1 MKNIKRKAASH
12 HTVRESAK
20 TSHSG
25 IPLIVIYWAFGLGLL
40 GYIGS
45 RFFVSTHPLHWASG
59 AAGLLLGIIIGYV
72 WFLKR
77 GDVGLI

>member
-1 MKNIKRKAASH
+1 MSNIKKKVTSH
-12 HTVRESAK
+12 RTSLEKAK
-20 TSHSG
+20 TSQG

-45 RFFVSTHPLHWASG
+45 RFFVSTHPLHWVSG
-59 AAGLLLGIIIGYV
+59 VAGLLLGIIIGYV

>member
-1 MKNIKRKAASH
+1 
-12 HTVRESAK
+12 
-20 TSHSG
+20 
-25 IPLIVIYWAFGLGLL
+25 LIVIYWAFGLGLL